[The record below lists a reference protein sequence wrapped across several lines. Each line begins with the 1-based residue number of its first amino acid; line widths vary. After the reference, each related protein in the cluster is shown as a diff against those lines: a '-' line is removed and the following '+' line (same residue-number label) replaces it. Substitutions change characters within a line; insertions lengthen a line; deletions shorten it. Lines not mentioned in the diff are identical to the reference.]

1 MYGSRS
7 PGGRCRGMWGRSST
21 TRPEARD
28 LRLVFMGTPDFAVP
42 SFRRLAES
50 GHTLAGVV
58 TRPDRPRGRGQRLAP
73 PPVKVA
79 AQGLGVPVLQ
89 PESLREASFL
99 ARLRG
104 LEADLFAVVAFAIL
118 PKAVLQ
124 IPKLGSVNVHPSLLP
139 KYRGAAP
146 INWAII
152 RGEEE
157 TGVTVFRLSLRVDAG
172 DMLLQRRVP
181 IGPDETAGALYGR
194 LKVLGA
200 DLLLEAVDVLA
211 KGGAR
216 PVPQPEEGVTRAPR
230 LEKRD
235 GADRLDGRGRSD
247 PEFDSGNQPLSR
259 GVYTVE
265 GEGSEGPPGGGG
277 GGARRTRRGGPVRWK
292 GGACGGHR
300 WRGAGPAGGA
310 AGREGKD
317 ERGGTGAGVSGWG
330 GGETG
335 IGEKQRGVITGGDV
349 RCSSSI
355 RQS

>member
-1 MYGSRS
+1 M
-7 PGGRCRGMWGRSST
+7 
-21 TRPEARD
+21 
-28 LRLVFMGTPDFAVP
+28 RLVFMGTPDFAVP
-42 SFRRLAES
+42 SLRRLAES

-89 PESLREASFL
+89 PASLRDANFL

-181 IGPDETAGALYGR
+181 IGPDETAGELYER

-211 KGGAR
+211 KGEVR
-216 PVPQPEEGVTRAPR
+216 PVPQPKEGVTRAPR
-230 LEKRD
+230 LEKKD
-235 GADRLDGRGRSD
+235 GRINWTAEAGAIRNLIRGTNPFPGAFTQWKGKDLKVHRAVVVEGSGAPGEVVRSDGKEGLVVAAGGGALALLEVQPAGRGRM
-247 PEFDSGNQPLSR
+247 SGAELVR
-259 GVYTVE
+259 GYRVGV
-265 GEGSEGPPGGGG
+265 GERLG
-277 GGARRTRRGGPVRWK
+277 
-292 GGACGGHR
+292 
-300 WRGAGPAGGA
+300 
-310 AGREGKD
+310 
-317 ERGGTGAGVSGWG
+317 
-330 GGETG
+330 
-335 IGEKQRGVITGGDV
+335 
-349 RCSSSI
+349 
-355 RQS
+355 